1 MNPILIEKFL
11 PEDILNIYYSYC
23 IFKFMNENV
32 NFDHQANSLAGVYS
46 DFLSEVILDLST
58 PVIEKNVGKKLFPT
72 YTFTRVYDKNSRLP
86 VHVDRPACEYTV
98 ALCIGADP
106 NNIPYDIFVGEEDNT
121 SAYRYLNNQGEY
133 RRYKIEHK
141 FSMLPNNALIFK
153 GLEKLHWREEC
164 THDHYITVFLHYV
177 DQEGEYKEWAFD
189 KRETLASSPVY
200 K

>member
-23 IFKFMNENV
+23 IFKFMNEHV

-86 VHVDRPACEYTV
+86 VHTDRPACEYTV
-98 ALCIGADP
+98 ALCIGAAP

-121 SAYRYLNNQGEY
+121 SVYRYLNNQGQY
-133 RRYKIEHK
+133 KRYKIEHK

-177 DQEGEYKEWAFD
+177 DQDGEYKEWAFD
-189 KRETLASSPVY
+189 KRKELAKEPTY